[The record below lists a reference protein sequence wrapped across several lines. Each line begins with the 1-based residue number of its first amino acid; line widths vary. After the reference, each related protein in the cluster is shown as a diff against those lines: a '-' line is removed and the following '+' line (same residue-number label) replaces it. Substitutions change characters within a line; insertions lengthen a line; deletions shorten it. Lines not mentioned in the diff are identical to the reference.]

1 MNSVF
6 NEHPS
11 RQISDDFIEKA
22 VAEARASF
30 KVIKS
35 IKKSLFT
42 TYIFWAALSTTGH
55 RWFYIFWK
63 NKYLGDWCFTSV
75 RLSKRAV
82 SAVKF
87 WWKIFSFSEGRKMFY
102 FIFLLFFAGTPS
114 RRRRRNNPKN
124 NKFFWRV
131 SPNMSRWFVSRLN
144 RIFFYF
150 FLPFSV
156 AFKWK
161 NI

>member
-1 MNSVF
+1 LGGIIYDWASLVLYFLKKINT
-6 NEHPS
+6 
-11 RQISDDFIEKA
+11 
-22 VAEARASF
+22 RA
-30 KVIKS
+30 
-35 IKKSLFT
+35 T
-42 TYIFWAALSTTGH
+42 
-55 RWFYIFWK
+55 
-63 NKYLGDWCFTSV
+63 WCFTSV

-131 SPNMSRWFVSRLN
+131 SPNMSRWFVSRHN